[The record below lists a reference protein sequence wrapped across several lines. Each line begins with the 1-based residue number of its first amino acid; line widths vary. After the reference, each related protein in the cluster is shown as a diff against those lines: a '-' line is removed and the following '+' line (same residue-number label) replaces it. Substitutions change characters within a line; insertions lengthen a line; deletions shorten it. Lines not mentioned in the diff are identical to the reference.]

1 MSVAPA
7 AEAPEAETPNVAEGV
22 VTRST
27 LLSLQ
32 VMRGLA
38 ALAVAVY
45 HTHLI
50 LAEPVYGSIEA
61 FGTVASRGWVGVNFF
76 FVLSGFIILYA
87 HAGDIGRPAR
97 AGRYLWRRFS
107 RVYPLYWL
115 VLTGFIAAAA
125 RGIGHAE
132 FSWAPINLIS
142 SYLLLRIVAAP
153 DLPLQVAWTL
163 VYEMTFYLAFLV
175 LILNRKLGAAL
186 ITLWVTAIV
195 INGVI
200 LGDTQ
205 MPWTHC
211 WNLYFLFGGLAFTA
225 FSRLGSAR
233 AGATIG
239 AVGLILLAILF
250 ATGSVDPRLA
260 DGQSKPM
267 LLLTLALGFALVL
280 LGAVIWERARPLRIP
295 SWLLLLGEASYSI
308 YLVHSPAISLFA
320 GLNHRF
326 LQGKLPAPIVSLTT
340 MTIAVSAGI
349 AVHLICEKPLLRA
362 LRKWEPARTRNVVV
376 ASGLPS

>member
-38 ALAVAVY
+38 ALAVAAY

-132 FSWAPINLIS
+132 FSWAPSNLVS

-163 VYEMTFYLAFLV
+163 VYEMTFYLEWDA
-175 LILNRKLGAAL
+175 
-186 ITLWVTAIV
+186 AIV

-211 WNLYFLFGGLAFTA
+211 WNLYFLFGGLAFGA

-308 YLVHSPAISLFA
+308 YLVHSPAISLLA